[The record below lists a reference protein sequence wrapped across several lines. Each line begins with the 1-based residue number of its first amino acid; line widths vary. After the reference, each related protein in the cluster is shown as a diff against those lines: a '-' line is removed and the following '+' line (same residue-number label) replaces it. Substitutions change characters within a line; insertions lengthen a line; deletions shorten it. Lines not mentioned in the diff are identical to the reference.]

1 MTPRE
6 RRSFFLEKCIPRVP
20 HRFLILAAG
29 FAWTIA
35 GGMLVGKAMAWLLK
49 SGDHL
54 IARCAIASAGGLVFY
69 FLLFSRISRRHIARI
84 HAIDVARPSL
94 FSFFGLKSY
103 IMMASMIAC
112 GILLRTFKLVEPSIL
127 YTFYACM
134 GTPLLLSAFRF
145 YRSFATYRP
154 SG

>member
-6 RRSFFLEKCIPRVP
+6 RRSFFLEKCRPRVP
-20 HRFLILAAG
+20 HRVLFLAAG

-35 GGMLVGKAMAWLLK
+35 GGVLVGRAMAWLLK

-54 IARCAIASAGGLVFY
+54 IARYAIALAGGLVFY

-84 HAIDVARPSL
+84 HAIDEVRPRL
-94 FSFFGLKSY
+94 LSFFGFKSY
-103 IMMASMIAC
+103 LMTATMIAG

-127 YTFYACM
+127 YTFYTCM
-134 GTPLLLSAFRF
+134 GTPLLLSAFLF
-145 YRSFATYRP
+145 YRSFATYRRP
-154 SG
+154 G